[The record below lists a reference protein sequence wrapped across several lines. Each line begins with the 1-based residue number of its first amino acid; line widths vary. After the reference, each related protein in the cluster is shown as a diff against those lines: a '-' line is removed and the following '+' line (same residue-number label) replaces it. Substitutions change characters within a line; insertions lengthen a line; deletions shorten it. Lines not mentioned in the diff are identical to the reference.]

1 MNIPNNFTRL
11 LGFCFWRQSR
21 PCSQKC
27 LRYYSICRAGVI
39 PKKIRLNHS
48 WSISF
53 NSSSICLA
61 WLYHLNWTAPHE
73 GFHDIS
79 VTTHLLQSLISEPWH
94 FTDPLDTSRRT
105 ACCNPPVSRKK
116 WKTYHY
122 QKVIK
127 WDTTMIPLFV
137 QKLLAMQEGVVAK
150 VEFLLSH
157 YRHWKESK
165 FFLDRYGPCFS
176 NMRSGT
182 RVLRDVHVVFHDPK
196 SGQKPVLVQAASQ
209 YQLYLTSSGALHCH
223 PGLTD

>member
-1 MNIPNNFTRL
+1 MLFSSQAVRL
-11 LGFCFWRQSR
+11 PWTFQTTSPDCWGFVSEENLYLV
-21 PCSQKC
+21 PKNASGTI
-27 LRYYSICRAGVI
+27 LYVGVI
-39 PKKIRLNHS
+39 PKKIRIDYA

-53 NSSSICLA
+53 NNSFSICLA
-61 WLYHLNWTAPHE
+61 WLYHPNWTAPHE

-79 VTTHLLQSLISEPWH
+79 VTTHLLQSLISDPWH

-122 QKVIK
+122 HKVIK
-127 WDTTMIPLFV
+127 WDTTMIPLLV

-165 FFLDRYGPCFS
+165 FFFGWIRTLFFQHA
-176 NMRSGT
+176 
-182 RVLRDVHVVFHDPK
+182 LRH
-196 SGQKPVLVQAASQ
+196 
-209 YQLYLTSSGALHCH
+209 
-223 PGLTD
+223 